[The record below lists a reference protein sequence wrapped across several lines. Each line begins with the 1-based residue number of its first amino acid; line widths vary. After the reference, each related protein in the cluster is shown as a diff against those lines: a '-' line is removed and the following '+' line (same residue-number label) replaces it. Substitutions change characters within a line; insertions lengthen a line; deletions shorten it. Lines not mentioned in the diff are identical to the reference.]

1 MCLLKAI
8 FEVSILFFKLDS
20 REINRLP
27 NLYRLAEEL
36 KKTFARLENL
46 LLLTSDMMKTSPED
60 LKQIV
65 KRLIIAYVLRSN
77 AEEAIQA
84 ALTWLQTQEE

>member
-8 FEVSILFFKLDS
+8 FDVSIPTYKLDS
-20 REINRLP
+20 REINILP

-36 KKTFARLENL
+36 KHNFAQFKHL
-46 LLLTSDMMKTSPED
+46 LLLTSKMMNKSPDHLKT
-60 LKQIV
+60 IV
-65 KRLIIAYVLRSN
+65 SSLIIAYILRNN
-77 AEEAIQA
+77 AEQAIQA

>member
-8 FEVSILFFKLDS
+8 FDVSIASFKLDS

-36 KKTFARLENL
+36 KNKFARLEKL
-46 LLLTSDMMKTSPED
+46 LLLTSNMMKKSPEH
-60 LKQIV
+60 LKTIV
-65 KRLIIAYVLRSN
+65 SRLIIAYILRSN